1 MEVMEVL
8 HVILEVLC
16 FGGMILLNAQIC
28 INARNIKYING
39 KLEELAENRDAN
51 KGEYERL
58 NKCKHEHV
66 VEDFDIDINTKYVDS
81 SRLVKRET
89 PQMVSTSDDFMYGD
103 DKFRCSSCGTD
114 VDRGMN
120 YCRNC
125 GARLKFP
132 SR

>member
-1 MEVMEVL
+1 MEFL
-8 HVILEVLC
+8 RVILEALGFAICLGGMVLLYARICVLC
-16 FGGMILLNAQIC
+16 
-28 INARNIKYING
+28 RDIKRIR
-39 KLEELAENRDAN
+39 EELAENRDAN